1 MQPRLPVLHRVGL
14 LLSTAIILAACSGG
28 AGNDASAPSNSASAP
43 DADGGTNTTGG
54 TGRKQ
59 KSPPPQEQ
67 PAEPLAAVSLPISFV
82 EGGKLDIAVTSFD
95 VAGDLL
101 RLAVQFTATLPLEVE
116 DVAVAA
122 VLESKG
128 SPAAAI
134 SPELIDPV
142 NLKAY
147 EVVAG
152 GTNPGTSLD
161 LVDGGSRTLVFY
173 YAAPQDDV
181 ATFDIVFSSGGA
193 ILTDVPFKP

>member
-1 MQPRLPVLHRVGL
+1 MPPRLPVLHRVGL
-14 LLSTAIILAACSGG
+14 LLSTAIVLAACSGG

-67 PAEPLAAVSLPISFV
+67 PAEPLAAVRLPISFV

-122 VLESKG
+122 VLKG
-128 SPAAAI
+128 KDSPAAGI

-181 ATFDIVFSSGGA
+181 ATFDIMFSSGGA
-193 ILTDVPFKP
+193 TLTDVPVKP